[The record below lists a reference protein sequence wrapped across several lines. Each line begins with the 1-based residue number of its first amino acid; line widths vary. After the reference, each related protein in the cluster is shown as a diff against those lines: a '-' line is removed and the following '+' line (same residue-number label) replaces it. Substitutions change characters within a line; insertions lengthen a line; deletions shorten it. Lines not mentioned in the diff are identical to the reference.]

1 MIVKLTQGKH
11 ESLGLEQRKVLSF
24 YKQLFN
30 YKHLYIFPKI
40 TENTLHPMVSIG
52 REDNLAYYQAKEI
65 DWLNYYHKTFTR
77 ESLTGGSSIDKF
89 FTQYDIDVLYPIR
102 LSDESFGFLGIN
114 TNNKPANDLEKSI
127 AALIVRYLAS
137 LWFNQTLVSEVQN
150 SAEKTER
157 LIAEISS
164 LIEVNQ
170 AIEAGGNIQ
179 GLLEMIMEK
188 CMKVM
193 TVEAVS
199 LLLVTADKKHLKFRV
214 ALGPKGKDIK
224 PFFVQIGKG
233 IAGSVAKTGKPII
246 IEDAYEDRR
255 FDSSFDERSGFQTK
269 SILCVPLIYKKRR
282 IGVVQALNR
291 LDLKPFNKHDLRTFN
306 IFAGQAALAIQNARL
321 LYKALEKE
329 KLESQI
335 AVASEIQRLIVPEE
349 LPKIK
354 GLEMSGCYIPSQI
367 VGGDFYTVLKINET
381 ESILCIADVSGKSIP
396 GALLVSTLHA
406 SLKAYLEFTTDL
418 KKIMLKLNELITN
431 LSTADRFITLFLA
444 KYNNEKE
451 KLYYVSA
458 GHNPQYIIRKSEVI
472 KLSSTGICVGIMEFD
487 YKVSSIDLEDGD
499 LLVFYTDGIVEARD
513 KLREVYGEER
523 LEKVLQENSHKTCS
537 KIQEKILESVK
548 KFSIKANEQDDIT
561 LLLVRK
567 DNSKS

>member
-1 MIVKLTQGKH
+1 MIVKLAHGKH
-11 ESLGLEQRKVLSF
+11 ESLGVEQRKVLSF

-40 TENTLHPMVSIG
+40 TENTLHPIISID
-52 REDNLAYYQAKEI
+52 RDKDLAYYKAKEI

-77 ESLTGGSSIDKF
+77 EALTGGSSIDKF

-102 LSDESFGFLGIN
+102 LNDECFGFLGIN
-114 TNNKPANDLEKSI
+114 SNNKAANDLEKSI

-137 LWFNQTLVSEVQN
+137 LWFSQALVNEVQS

-157 LIAEISS
+157 LVAELSS

-188 CMKVM
+188 CMKVI

-199 LLLVTADKKHLKFRV
+199 LLLVTADRKHLKFRV

-224 PFFVQIGKG
+224 PFFVEIGKG

-246 IEDAYEDRR
+246 IEDAYEDKR
-255 FDSSFDERSGFQTK
+255 FDQSFDERSGFLTK

-291 LDLKPFNKHDLRTFN
+291 LDDKPFNEHDLRTFN

-321 LYKALEKE
+321 LYKAIEKE

-335 AVASEIQRLIVPEE
+335 AVASEIQRLIVPDE

-354 GLEMSGCYIPSQI
+354 NLEMSGCYIPSQI
-367 VGGDFYTVLKINET
+367 VGGDFYTVLKINDT
-381 ESILCIADVSGKSIP
+381 ESIICIADVSGKSIP

-406 SLKAYLEFTTDL
+406 SLKAYLEFSTDL
-418 KKIMLKLNELITN
+418 KEIVGKLNELITN

-451 KLYYVSA
+451 KLYYISA
-458 GHNPQYIIRKSEVI
+458 GHNPQYIIRNSEVI
-472 KLSSTGICVGIMEFD
+472 KLSSTGICIGIMKFE
-487 YKVSSIDLEDGD
+487 YKVSSIDLKEGD
-499 LLVFYTDGIVEARD
+499 LLAFYTDGIVEARN
-513 KLREVYGEER
+513 KRKEVYGETR
-523 LEKVLQENSHKTCS
+523 LEKVLIENQDQSCFQ
-537 KIQEKILESVK
+537 IQEKIMESVK

-567 DNSKS
+567 K